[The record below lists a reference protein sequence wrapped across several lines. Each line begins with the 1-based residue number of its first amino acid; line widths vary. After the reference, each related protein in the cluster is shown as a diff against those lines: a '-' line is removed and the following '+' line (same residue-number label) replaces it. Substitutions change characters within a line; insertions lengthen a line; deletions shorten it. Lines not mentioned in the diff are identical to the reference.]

1 MIILLALAKIK
12 YSISKG
18 LFLVLISKYIFR
30 CSLKNSSC
38 SLSRGFSI
46 ASYLVNL
53 IDIFFQLLI
62 ILLIVDFFNKKL

>member
-1 MIILLALAKIK
+1 MILLAKIK
-12 YSISKG
+12 YSISIG

-30 CSLKNSSC
+30 CSLKNSSF

-53 IDIFFQLLI
+53 IEIFFQLLI
-62 ILLIVDFFNKKL
+62 ILLIVDFFNKNYN